1 MKVTCLPG
9 GSHPRAQPS
18 ICWLFDLL
26 RISVSFFLSTFLF
39 LQRFSEPSYTKQL
52 LSH

>member
-9 GSHPRAQPS
+9 GSHPRPQPS

-26 RISVSFFLSTFLF
+26 RIPVLVFLSAFLF
-39 LQRFSEPSYTKQL
+39 LQQFSEPSYTKQL